1 VVMLIQAVMLMLW
14 EVKKKKKKMMM
25 IEGYTFLIRLAVTL
39 SLIFRR
45 CYWTERAIA
54 GAAVSQRID
63 GVVMTKTV
71 IQY

>member
-39 SLIFRR
+39 SLIFLTLLLGGKEQLLEQLCLRGSME
-45 CYWTERAIA
+45 C
-54 GAAVSQRID
+54 
-63 GVVMTKTV
+63 
-71 IQY
+71 